1 MHRIFLI
8 NQDKKMNTFRSIFLL
23 LLIFNNIFSMS
34 AQDKKSYNKL
44 TVEEQQ
50 VILRKGTERPF
61 TGKFVSSKEEGVY
74 NCKQCD
80 APLYKS
86 GDKFDSHCGWPSFD
100 DEIEGAIERKVDA
113 DGNRTE
119 ILCANCGGHLGHV
132 FEGENYTDKN
142 TRHCVNSVSLSFS
155 PIQIQTIDLSAP
167 KLDTAIF
174 AGGCFWG
181 MEYYFQNK
189 KGVKSTE
196 VGYIGGEVRNPS
208 YAQVCTGTTGHI
220 EAIKVEFDSKE
231 ISYEELAKLFFE
243 IHDPAQVN
251 RQGPDIG
258 EQYKSAVFC
267 INDEQ
272 KETIFELIK
281 ILRNNGVEVV
291 TEVHDA
297 QRFWVAEKKHQK
309 YYQKTTGRP
318 YCHFYTKKFK

>member
-1 MHRIFLI
+1 
-8 NQDKKMNTFRSIFLL
+8 MNTFRSIFILL
-23 LLIFNNIFSMS
+23 IIFNNIFSMN
-34 AQDKKSYNKL
+34 AQDKKTYNKL

-61 TGKFVSSKEEGVY
+61 TGKYVNTKEDGVY
-74 NCKQCD
+74 NCKQCG

-86 GDKFDSHCGWPSFD
+86 TDKFDSHCGWPSFD

-132 FEGENYTDKN
+132 FEGEHYTDKN

-155 PIQIQTIDLSAP
+155 PIKIESIDFNAQ

-189 KGVKSTE
+189 KGVKSTA
-196 VGYIGGEVRNPS
+196 VGYIGGEIRNPS
-208 YAQVCTGTTGHI
+208 YAQVCTGTTGYI
-220 EAIKVEFDSKE
+220 EAIKVEFDPNE

-272 KETIFELIK
+272 KETIYKLIK
-281 ILRNNGVEVV
+281 ILRENGVEVA
-291 TEVHDA
+291 TEVHGA